1 MAVSSP
7 YDFEVP
13 WRPNFEA
20 KMALVWAFA
29 SALIIAFSWAVP
41 LFSQFS
47 ALLAVGCALAAACRG
62 YQAYQRLLDASRLRS
77 FGKAFIDLGDLEKK
91 ALQAAQRQA
100 LWLGTGFP
108 WTDIEASK
116 LHTLISLGVVRT
128 LGKDAQ
134 QTEGAYWV
142 HGLAPEND
150 LYSELAHLVGHTLIV
165 GTTRVGKTR
174 LFDLL
179 IAQAIF
185 RGETVIIIDPKG
197 DHALARNARAAC
209 DASGAGERF
218 VYFHPAHPDR

>member
-20 KMALVWAFA
+20 KMALVWALA

-77 FGKAFIDLGDLEKK
+77 FGKAFIDLGELEKK

-100 LWLGTGFP
+100 LCWEQGFP
-108 WTDIEASK
+108 GPTSRRASC
-116 LHTLISLGVVRT
+116 T
-128 LGKDAQ
+128 
-134 QTEGAYWV
+134 
-142 HGLAPEND
+142 P
-150 LYSELAHLVGHTLIV
+150 
-165 GTTRVGKTR
+165 
-174 LFDLL
+174 
-179 IAQAIF
+179 
-185 RGETVIIIDPKG
+185 
-197 DHALARNARAAC
+197 
-209 DASGAGERF
+209 
-218 VYFHPAHPDR
+218 